1 MFINNFILETKGK
14 KGKKERRIYT
24 WDLQFTDL
32 ASYAHDYAVLMYCV
46 VTSYR
51 RFFSFKRI
59 DSMSRLWL
67 ASTRL
72 EWRPLITV

>member
-14 KGKKERRIYT
+14 KGKKERRIYM

-32 ASYAHDYAVLMYCV
+32 ASYAHDYAVLTYCV

-51 RFFSFKRI
+51 RYDCFLSKESTPCRDYGWHLR
-59 DSMSRLWL
+59 DSSGDL
-67 ASTRL
+67 
-72 EWRPLITV
+72 

>member
-32 ASYAHDYAVLMYCV
+32 ASYAHDYAVLTYCV
-46 VTSYR
+46 VMSYR
-51 RFFSFKRI
+51 RHDSFLSKKSTPCHDYGWHLR
-59 DSMSRLWL
+59 DSSEDL
-67 ASTRL
+67 
-72 EWRPLITV
+72 